1 MKHRL
6 SRFSLNTA
14 PTILLL
20 GILAELIAFTAAQGP
35 SPAAD
40 LDLVEQKLLEHA
52 RKHQFEAIEILQR
65 VVDINS
71 GTMNFDG
78 VREVGRHFR
87 KEFDELDFETRWIDG
102 AAFGR
107 AGHLWAERLGDGPR
121 VLLIGHLDTVFEPHS
136 PFQKFEK
143 SAADQGKGPGSV
155 DMKGGNVV
163 IIQALKA
170 LREAGVLNRIS
181 LRVILTG
188 DEEKS
193 GRPLDA
199 ARQVVREAADWA
211 DIALGFED
219 GDGDPGTA
227 VVARRGSTSWRIEVN
242 GNPAHSSQIFRKD
255 IGYGSIFE
263 AARIL
268 NKFREELSEEPLL
281 TFNPGTILGGTT
293 VAWDSEQAQGTAFG
307 KENVIAETTIISGDI
322 RCISLEQLETSK
334 RRMREIVSRHLPH
347 THARIIFDD
356 GYPPLA
362 PTPGN
367 YRLLE
372 IYDRVSQDL
381 GFGPVKPV
389 DPRKAG
395 AADISFTGGL
405 IEMALYG
412 LGLMGDDGHTVNE
425 TADLRTLPSQTAR
438 AAVLLYRLSKIE

>member
-1 MKHRL
+1 MNQKPTRFFL
-6 SRFSLNTA
+6 SKACTLLIFGMLVGRIGWAVA
-14 PTILLL
+14 P
-20 GILAELIAFTAAQGP
+20 LAAG
-35 SPAAD
+35 
-40 LDLVEQKLLEHA
+40 LDSVEQKLIEHA
-52 RKHQFEAIEILQR
+52 QQHQSEAIAILQR

-71 GTMNFDG
+71 GTMNLDG

-87 KEFDELDFETRWIDG
+87 KEFDELGCETRWIDG
-102 AAFGR
+102 AAFER

-143 SAADQGKGPGSV
+143 STDRGKGPGTV

-163 IIQALKA
+163 IVQALKA
-170 LREAGVLNRIS
+170 LRDADVLDRLSI
-181 LRVILTG
+181 RVIFTG

-193 GRPLDA
+193 GRPLNL
-199 ARQVVREAADWA
+199 ARQAVREAAEWA

-219 GDGDPGTA
+219 GDGDPATA
-227 VVARRGSTSWRIEVN
+227 VVARRGSTSWRIEVT
-242 GNPAHSSQIFRKD
+242 GTPAHSSQIFRED

-268 NKFREELSEEPLL
+268 DGFRTELSDEPLL

-293 VAWDSEQAQGTAFG
+293 VAWDSEQAQGTTFG
-307 KENVIAETTIISGDI
+307 KENVIAETTVISGDI
-322 RCISLEQLETSK
+322 RCISSKQLETAK
-334 RRMREIVSRHLPH
+334 ERMRGIVSRHLPH
-347 THARIIFDD
+347 TSAKITFDD

-367 YRLLE
+367 DRLLE
-372 IYDRVSQDL
+372 IYDKVSQDL
-381 GFGPVKPV
+381 GFGPVKAV

-395 AADISFTGGL
+395 AADISFTEGL
-405 IEMALYG
+405 IEMALDG

-425 TADLRTLPSQTAR
+425 TADLQTLPSQTAR
-438 AAVLLYRLSKIE
+438 AAVLLYRLSRIK

>member
-1 MKHRL
+1 MKKKLTRL
-6 SRFSLNTA
+6 LQSATC
-14 PTILLL
+14 PLLIL
-20 GILAELIAFTAAQGP
+20 GILGELAGFALAQT
-35 SPAAD
+35 PAAG
-40 LDLVEQKLLEHA
+40 LDSVEQKLLEHA
-52 RKHQFEAIEILQR
+52 REHQSDAIEILRR

-87 KEFDELDFETRWIDG
+87 KEFDALGFETKWVDG
-102 AAFGR
+102 AAFER
-107 AGHLWAERLGDGPR
+107 AGHLWAERLGDGPS

-143 SAADQGKGPGSV
+143 LAEDRAKGPGTV

-163 IIQALKA
+163 IVQALKA
-170 LREAGVLNRIS
+170 LRATGVLNRLS

-193 GRPLDA
+193 GRPLDL
-199 ARQVVREAADWA
+199 ARQAIREAAEWA

-227 VVARRGSTSWRIEVN
+227 VVARRGSTSWRIEVQ
-242 GNPAHSSQIFRKD
+242 GTPAHSSQIFRDD

-268 NKFREELSEEPLL
+268 DAFRSELSEEPLL

-293 VAWDSEQAQGTAFG
+293 VAWDPEQAQGTAFG
-307 KENVIAETTIISGDI
+307 KENVIAEKTVISGDI
-322 RCISLEQLETSK
+322 RCISSQQLETSK
-334 RRMREIVSRHLPH
+334 QRMREIVSRHLPH
-347 THARIIFDD
+347 TSAEIIFDD

-362 PTPGN
+362 PNPGN

-372 IYDRVSQDL
+372 MYGQVSRDL
-381 GFGPVKPV
+381 GFGPVAAV

-395 AADISFTGGL
+395 AADISFTEGL
-405 IEMALYG
+405 IEMALDG

-438 AAVLLYRLSKIE
+438 AAVLLYRLSKSK